1 MSDVS
6 GNNHCNC
13 KIIDTIVNTN
23 VEIKT
28 KFYQNKK
35 KCIIYNYTLGKNWS
49 LCVILWVSYPHT
61 LLRLIASHGFESTK
75 NFWNQNV
82 TECHS
87 LARFVKM
94 I

>member
-35 KCIIYNYTLGKNWS
+35 KCIIYNYTLGKN
-49 LCVILWVSYPHT
+49 
-61 LLRLIASHGFESTK
+61 
-75 NFWNQNV
+75 
-82 TECHS
+82 
-87 LARFVKM
+87 
-94 I
+94 

>member
-35 KCIIYNYTLGKNWS
+35 KCIIYNYTLGKKLKP
-49 LCVILWVSYPHT
+49 LCDIMSF
-61 LLRLIASHGFESTK
+61 SSTHPPQI
-75 NFWNQNV
+75 NCISW
-82 TECHS
+82 
-87 LARFVKM
+87 